1 MLGGGGGVNGQLTAK
16 ELRGLKFGSFIT
28 IVFATIAII
37 GMIIALVLLGLATD
51 TVNNLKI
58 NDGCNDYNDCTY
70 DYEKDSGGCI
80 NLPKKQ
86 DDSCRSEC
94 YDAEAT
100 DQTCSSLQITPG
112 VLTPVCTSP
121 SQQFCKGFCLTDGD
135 CPALSTIAG
144 DVAGECFATTCY
156 YRIDPT
162 GGATIDGNEV
172 PELICNQD
180 YQVYQTTCE
189 SYLNTSDTLVK
200 SRCIISDVQCET
212 VPTNLGSAPAAICY
226 YYHACSVQQY
236 IPVMIMKRSLSQKRK
251 EFSGM
256 IKTVTAKNG
265 RVVTSDNSDPAP
277 AASEKKERASPNF
290 NLIGHKYD
298 PKNKRV
304 EKPFQPPVVIPEKE
318 ENEAST
324 AKQPSTVPRSK
335 LGIRY

>member
-1 MLGGGGGVNGQLTAK
+1 MFGEAKLTVRELNGV
-16 ELRGLKFGSFIT
+16 KFGTFIT
-28 IVFATIAII
+28 VVLATIAII
-37 GMIIALVLLGLATD
+37 GMIIALILLGLATD

-58 NDGCNDYNDCTY
+58 NDGCDDYNDCTY

-86 DDSCRSEC
+86 GDSCRSEC
-94 YDAEAT
+94 YESEAT
-100 DQTCSSLQITPG
+100 DQTCSNLQITPG

-135 CPALSTIAG
+135 CPALSTVAG

-212 VPTNLGSAPAAICY
+212 VTTNLGTAPAAICY

-236 IPVMIMKRSLSQKRK
+236 IPIVALFRNSPQRK
-251 EFSGM
+251 NEFNGM
-256 IKTVTAKNG
+256 IKTVSAKNG
-265 RVVTSDNSDPAP
+265 RVVTSD
-277 AASEKKERASPNF
+277 KKESVTPDPSKGKKRSPNF

-298 PKNKRV
+298 PKNKRI
-304 EKPFQPPVVIPEKE
+304 EKPFQPPVVMPDKKEKE
-318 ENEAST
+318 KETET
-324 AKQPSTVPRSK
+324 KQAQTVPRSK
-335 LGIRY
+335 LGIRL

>member
-1 MLGGGGGVNGQLTAK
+1 MLGAGQLTAK
-16 ELRGLKFGSFIT
+16 ELRGVKFGTFIT
-28 IVFATIAII
+28 VVLATIAII
-37 GMIIALVLLGLATD
+37 GMIIALILLGLATD

-86 DDSCRSEC
+86 GDSCRSEC
-94 YDAEAT
+94 YETEAS
-100 DQTCSSLQITPG
+100 DQTCSNLQITPG

-162 GGATIDGNEV
+162 GGVTIDGTEV
-172 PELICNQD
+172 PDLICNQD

-189 SYLNTSDTLVK
+189 SYLNTSDTLIK

-212 VPTNLGSAPAAICY
+212 VTTNLGTAPAAICY

-236 IPVMIMKRSLSQKRK
+236 IPVVALLRNAPQRRK
-251 EFSGM
+251 EFNGM
-256 IKTVTAKNG
+256 IKSVTAKNG
-265 RVVTSDNSDPAP
+265 RVVTSDKRDQSNTATSV
-277 AASEKKERASPNF
+277 KENKGPNF

-304 EKPFQPPVVIPEKE
+304 EKPFQPPVVIPEKDE
-318 ENEAST
+318 KETTTE
-324 AKQPSTVPRSK
+324 QYQTVPRSK
-335 LGIRY
+335 LGIRF